1 VKKLLVALWGF
12 ITLRKRRK
20 RPRPE
25 QQPPQ
30 PPPSEEL
37 PVLPPPDPRAEG
49 AVIVLLLLAALCGA
63 AFVFF
68 YATSSIPHQTQWLGL
83 SLGVALALVAAALI
97 VLSKTVLD
105 EEESEEDYPQPEH
118 PDEQE
123 QIGQL
128 VERSGSRFTRKGLL
142 KAAGGAAA
150 LGVGAALVAPAAS
163 LGPVTGTNSLYDTPW
178 KRGRRLVDTRGKPM
192 RADDIEQGTFYTAFP
207 EGAGRDDMAAPLVL
221 VRLDPAAIQLPAG
234 RKGWAPQGIL
244 AYSKICTHAGCAVAL
259 YRKPTFPP
267 IDPRPALV
275 CPCHYSTFDPA
286 RGADV
291 IFGPAGRPLPQLP
304 LEIDPQGNLRAAGNF
319 SGPVGPAWW
328 GVHLR
333 GPGNPSK

>member
-1 VKKLLVALWGF
+1 VKRFLVALFGF
-12 ITLRKRRK
+12 LTLRRRRK
-20 RPRPE
+20 RK
-25 QQPPQ
+25 
-30 PPPSEEL
+30 PPPPEEP
-37 PVLPPPDPRAEG
+37 PVLPPSNRGAEN
-49 AVIVLLLLAALCGA
+49 AVIVLLLLAGLCGA

-68 YATSSIPHQTQWLGL
+68 YATSSIPNQTQWLGL
-83 SLGVALALVAAALI
+83 SLGVALGLVAAALI
-97 VLSKTVLD
+97 VLSRTVLN
-105 EEESEEDYPQPEH
+105 EEESEEDYPDHEH

-123 QIGQL
+123 EVGQL
-128 VERSGSRFTRKGLL
+128 VERTGSRFTRKGLL

-150 LGVGAALVAPAAS
+150 VGVGAALVAPAAS

-178 KRGRRLVDTRGKPM
+178 KRGKRLVDVRGRPLA
-192 RADDIEQGTFYTAFP
+192 ADDIETGTFYTAFP
-207 EGAGRDDMAAPLVL
+207 EHESRDEIGSPLVL
-221 VRLDPAAIQLPAG
+221 VRLDPRELRLPAA
-234 RKGWAPQGIL
+234 RRAWAPVGIL

-259 YRKPTFPP
+259 YRKPTFAP

-286 RGADV
+286 RGGNV

-304 LEIDPQGNLRAAGNF
+304 LEVDAQGNLRAAGNF

-333 GPGNPSK
+333 GPGNPSS